1 MRKAQARFDERL
13 ELLTVLFY
21 MTKYKEELSWIV
33 NLQKEEE
40 YSLYNKILET
50 FEKVD
55 IRSMTEPFEKLLET
69 ENFGYDAPIAMFLG
83 ISSDF
88 STYWFDEKLYVERL
102 RNNPLAIELVEA
114 VLAFGKSDEWKQFYQ
129 SNELFYQKIMK
140 GLTSL
145 DLTKTYHLM
154 EMLYGSQMPQEA
166 EYTVLLMSGSSA
178 GNYGVHVGDNIY
190 CVSGLVDGTW
200 YLDKSPSLVLHEFSH
215 SIINPLTDKYLA
227 KGYAEDKSLFAD
239 IEEKMEDAGYS
250 NDPVCVINE
259 YMVRTVECCY
269 YKLYLPDEYEKALKY
284 EIKVGFKDIEF
295 LVEKYLKFL
304 EENDGDFL
312 HFYVE
317 TLQEFIKMLLFT

>member
-102 RNNPLAIELVEA
+102 RNNPLAIELMEA
-114 VLAFGKSDEWKQFYQ
+114 ALVFGKRDEWKQFYK
-129 SNELFYQKIMK
+129 SNEPFYEKILE

-145 DLTKTYHLM
+145 DLSKTYHLM
-154 EMLYGSQMPQEA
+154 EKLYGSQIPQEA
-166 EYTVLLMSGSSA
+166 KYSVLLMSGTTA
-178 GNYGVHVGDNIY
+178 GNYGVHAENNMY
-190 CVSGLVDGTW
+190 CVSGLENGTG
-200 YLDKSPSLVLHEFSH
+200 YLDIQNKERV
-215 SIINPLTDKYLA
+215 
-227 KGYAEDKSLFAD
+227 
-239 IEEKMEDAGYS
+239 
-250 NDPVCVINE
+250 
-259 YMVRTVECCY
+259 
-269 YKLYLPDEYEKALKY
+269 
-284 EIKVGFKDIEF
+284 
-295 LVEKYLKFL
+295 
-304 EENDGDFL
+304 
-312 HFYVE
+312 
-317 TLQEFIKMLLFT
+317 